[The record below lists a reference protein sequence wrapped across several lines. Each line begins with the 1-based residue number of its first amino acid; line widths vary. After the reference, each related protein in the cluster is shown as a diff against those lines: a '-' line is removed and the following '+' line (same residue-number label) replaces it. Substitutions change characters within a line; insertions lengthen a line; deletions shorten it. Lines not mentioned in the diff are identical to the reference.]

1 LDARSVEVCHFRYF
15 SACIV
20 FITLAIS
27 FRIFHTGHISHHI
40 IRILCDIPFSIGT
53 FHHPVQGIINI
64 PGHISLCIFDCCD
77 VSPCIIG
84 ETDPAF
90 VCLLDGLRPPCFRI
104 GDLHFIS
111 KGIFRFYKPSL
122 CIVFPA
128 QFIFSIYPDPGWLVL
143 FPIQD
148 LCLVPKGIDHTHQIS
163 HRVIG
168 ILGLISKPVHIQG
181 LLVVLV
187 ISKAFLPIAVDM
199 LHIPV
204 LVIMDIGNPA
214 AVPFRKFY
222 ALLLFII
229 HIRHLC
235 PVRELLQRGAVFLVK
250 EVFHRHDP
258 TLVLHMLQ
266 FPLRG
271 IAVAEGVPIRKPHFL
286 QKSSLVLVGQASSR
300 MVLHMLQ
307 HAICPIGKGKEF
319 PGVFFDFYQTER
331 GSFFISKC
339 YQAAQK
345 GLCFQT
351 HSFPV
356 KAVDFLFPGTVCISF
371 LCFF

>member
-1 LDARSVEVCHFRYF
+1 MDARPVKVCHLRYF

-20 FITLAIS
+20 FIALAVS
-27 FRIFHTGHISHHI
+27 FRIFHAGHISHHI
-40 IRILCDIPFSIGT
+40 IRILCDIPFSIGA
-53 FHHPVQGIINI
+53 FHHPVQGIISI
-64 PGHISLCIFDCCD
+64 PGHISKGIFDRCD

-84 ETDPAF
+84 KCDLTF
-90 VCLLDGLRPPCFRI
+90 VCLQDGLRPPGCCI
-104 GDLHFIS
+104 GDVHFIS

-128 QFIFSIYPDPGWLVL
+128 QFVFSIYFYPGWLVL

-148 LCLVPKGIDHTHQIS
+148 LCLVPKGIDHTHQIPF
-163 HRVIG
+163 RVIG

-187 ISKAFLPIAVDM
+187 ISEAFLPVAVDM

-214 AVPFRKFY
+214 AVPFRKLY
-222 ALLLFII
+222 ALLLFLIR
-229 HIRHLC
+229 IRHLC
-235 PVRELLQRGAVFLVK
+235 PVRELLQRGAVFLIK
-250 EVFHRHDP
+250 EVFHRHDSP
-258 TLVLHMLQ
+258 WVLHMLQ

-271 IAVAEGVPIRKPHFL
+271 IAVAEGVPIWKRYLF
-286 QKSSLVLVGQASSR
+286 QQSALVLVGQASSR
-300 MVLHMLQ
+300 MVLYTLQ
-307 HAICPIGKGKEF
+307 LSFCIIRKGKEF
-319 PGVFFDFYQTER
+319 PGVLFGFYQTER
-331 GSFFISKC
+331 ESFFISKC
-339 YQAAQK
+339 YPAAQK
-345 GLCFQT
+345 GLRFQT

-356 KAVDFLFPGTVCISF
+356 KAVDFLFPGTVRISF